1 MLTEVKRAVLPPT
14 RADVGVEVALFAAAG
29 TLAAWALGRRW
40 RRMRQ
45 ERRRAL
51 VEDVLKLIF
60 SRRQEDR
67 ETDLDSVA
75 GRLGLA
81 ASKASALLGAMEAGG
96 LVRFDGSA
104 VRLTEEGEKRA
115 LQVVRAHRLW
125 ETYLAHEARVPATR
139 LHGPAE
145 KEEHRLTPSRVEEL
159 EARLGHP
166 ERDPHGDP
174 IPSAAGEVAA
184 IKTQALTEWPA
195 GERAEIVH
203 LEDEPEAVFRD
214 LAAQGLHAGQVV
226 RITERSPEAV
236 TLTDGERQYRLT
248 PLEAAQVQVAG
259 VSAEPVDRAGLVR
272 LSELG
277 VGEEAEVKFLD
288 LELRGLTRRRL
299 LDLGLTPGA
308 RVTAVLS
315 NAFGDPR
322 AFRVR
327 GTTVALRRDQAE
339 HIWVRRCTGPVSEDA
354 RRKQ

>member
-1 MLTEVKRAVLPPT
+1 MAGQV
-14 RADVGVEVALFAAAG
+14 RADAGAEVLLVAAG

-40 RRMRQ
+40 HRMRR
-45 ERRRAL
+45 ERQRAL

-60 SRRQEDR
+60 SRRQEGR

-81 ASKASALLGAMEAGG
+81 ASKASALLGAMEAEG
-96 LVRFDGSA
+96 LVRFEGNA

-125 ETYLAHEARVPATR
+125 ETYLAHEARVPATQVHAR
-139 LHGPAE
+139 AE
-145 KEEHRLTPSRVEEL
+145 KQEHLLTPSRVEEL

-174 IPSAAGEVAA
+174 IPSATGEVTS
-184 IKTQALTEWPA
+184 IKTQALTEWPT

-203 LEDEPEAVFRD
+203 VEDEPEAVFRD

-226 RITERSPEAV
+226 RITERSREAV
-236 TLTDGERQYRLT
+236 TFTDGEREYRLT
-248 PLEAAQVQVAG
+248 PLEAAQIQVAG

-277 VGEEAEVKFLD
+277 AGEEAEVRFLD
-288 LELRGLTRRRL
+288 SELRGLTRRRL

-308 RVTAVLS
+308 RVRAVLS

-327 GTTVALRRDQAE
+327 GTTVALRNDQAE
-339 HIWVRRCTGPVSEDA
+339 HIWVRRCTEPVNEDA